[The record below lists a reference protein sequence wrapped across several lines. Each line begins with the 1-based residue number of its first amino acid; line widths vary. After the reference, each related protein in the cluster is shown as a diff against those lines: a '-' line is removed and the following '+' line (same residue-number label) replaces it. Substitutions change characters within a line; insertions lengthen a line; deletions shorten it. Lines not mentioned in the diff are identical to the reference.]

1 MRVCSFR
8 HLTQAQIEPFSEQDV
23 EQTDPVAT
31 WSPGSQ
37 MGKRICET
45 KGCINFKQHV
55 GNPNGR
61 HSAIQI
67 QYECLGTI
75 RHVCCQPVDPQRSIF
90 YATVRNSAVTGSPGQ
105 PLKSDRESRLSVCQ
119 PILWVGRHGQFCIF
133 LRRDHRYLLEV
144 AIAARMS
151 EPDIS
156 GTKSIPEVKEYRH
169 FPKTGISFF
178 LSS

>member
-1 MRVCSFR
+1 
-8 HLTQAQIEPFSEQDV
+8 
-23 EQTDPVAT
+23 
-31 WSPGSQ
+31 

-90 YATVRNSAVTGSPGQ
+90 YAALLQIVGGDKLIIPFADGAAHEPIQRPAFSA
-105 PLKSDRESRLSVCQ
+105 
-119 PILWVGRHGQFCIF
+119 
-133 LRRDHRYLLEV
+133 
-144 AIAARMS
+144 
-151 EPDIS
+151 
-156 GTKSIPEVKEYRH
+156 
-169 FPKTGISFF
+169 
-178 LSS
+178 

>member
-90 YATVRNSAVTGSPGQ
+90 YATVRNSAVTGSPA
-105 PLKSDRESRLSVCQ
+105 SRL
-119 PILWVGRHGQFCIF
+119 R
-133 LRRDHRYLLEV
+133 
-144 AIAARMS
+144 AIVSRA
-151 EPDIS
+151 
-156 GTKSIPEVKEYRH
+156 
-169 FPKTGISFF
+169 F
-178 LSS
+178 LSASQSCGLEGTASFAFSAPRSSAPVPA

>member
-133 LRRDHRYLLEV
+133 LRRDHRHQYLLEV
-144 AIAARMS
+144 TIAARMS

-169 FPKTGISFF
+169 FPKTGISPF
-178 LSS
+178 S

>member
-1 MRVCSFR
+1 
-8 HLTQAQIEPFSEQDV
+8 
-23 EQTDPVAT
+23 
-31 WSPGSQ
+31 

-75 RHVCCQPVDPQRSIF
+75 RHV
-90 YATVRNSAVTGSPGQ
+90 
-105 PLKSDRESRLSVCQ
+105 
-119 PILWVGRHGQFCIF
+119 
-133 LRRDHRYLLEV
+133 
-144 AIAARMS
+144 
-151 EPDIS
+151 S

>member
-1 MRVCSFR
+1 
-8 HLTQAQIEPFSEQDV
+8 
-23 EQTDPVAT
+23 
-31 WSPGSQ
+31 

-90 YATVRNSAVTGSPGQ
+90 YATVRNSAVTGRPGQ

-119 PILWVGRHGQFCIF
+119 PTCG
-133 LRRDHRYLLEV
+133 LEGTANFAFSCA
-144 AIAARMS
+144 AI
-151 EPDIS
+151 I
-156 GTKSIPEVKEYRH
+156 GTS
-169 FPKTGISFF
+169 TA
-178 LSS
+178 